1 MKFEVKPNELN
12 QVREIMREDSERIDE
27 EITAM
32 FEIKTQLGNIW
43 KGKDFEEFSRSY
55 SAYLSKLKEIPKA
68 LNDIE
73 FFINKAN
80 KAYCEKDIDLQ
91 QRLERS
97 NQIMKNDIIYISNF
111 SEFKLII
118 SKLRNN
124 LENIKNLFNN
134 EKNNIEKI
142 NGTDV
147 WNGMTQTIIYNKFKE
162 LEKNFPDVEKA
173 LSTYIMFLET
183 ALENYQKLE
192 SNIKENI
199 DDNSDNLNVN

>member
-1 MKFEVKPNELN
+1 
-12 QVREIMREDSERIDE
+12 
-27 EITAM
+27 
-32 FEIKTQLGNIW
+32 
-43 KGKDFEEFSRSY
+43 
-55 SAYLSKLKEIPKA
+55 
-68 LNDIE
+68 
-73 FFINKAN
+73 
-80 KAYCEKDIDLQ
+80 
-91 QRLERS
+91 
-97 NQIMKNDIIYISNF
+97 MKNDIIYISNF

>member
-43 KGKDFEEFSRSY
+43 KGRDFEEFSRSY

-80 KAYCEKDIDLQ
+80 KAYCEKDIDFATEVRMEQ
-91 QRLERS
+91 T
-97 NQIMKNDIIYISNF
+97 NY
-111 SEFKLII
+111 
-118 SKLRNN
+118 
-124 LENIKNLFNN
+124 
-134 EKNNIEKI
+134 EK
-142 NGTDV
+142 
-147 WNGMTQTIIYNKFKE
+147 
-162 LEKNFPDVEKA
+162 
-173 LSTYIMFLET
+173 
-183 ALENYQKLE
+183 
-192 SNIKENI
+192 
-199 DDNSDNLNVN
+199 